1 MYLNRHTAGR
11 LMPMQSGTDDDKVKS
26 VLEAEIDALQ
36 KNYLTIREYLAGKQ
50 YDRVDVAATILLY
63 KDGLNRVSSHIMTL
77 YVLKGK
83 KVKITWDPLLE
94 NLSNASATL
103 ERPGRDLRSVIE
115 LAFNMSSPSAAE
127 VMAYLAELKESLK

>member
-1 MYLNRHTAGR
+1 
-11 LMPMQSGTDDDKVKS
+11 MQEGNEDNKVKS
-26 VLEAEIDALQ
+26 VLIAEIDALQ
-36 KNYLTIREYLAGKQ
+36 KYYLTTKEYLAGKP
-50 YDRVDVAATILLY
+50 YDPGDVVATVLLY
-63 KDGLNRVSSHIMTL
+63 KEGLNRVSSHIMTL

-94 NLSNASATL
+94 NLSNASTTL